1 MSKATKERAILENR
15 LSERLSRHET
25 SNAEVLNA
33 IESEGNSLVDFIA
46 PIGVDNA
53 GKMLTNF
60 HSNGAVKLQLE
71 QGDEYTLHPH
81 AVSQAGARLGIPTKY
96 IKDLAYSQEQW
107 SRDLAAHSLNVHSE
121 NTSRQRMLFRSVGGE
136 VRGILSDSY
145 RRLNTKDIYAN
156 FLKSSMGHGATVWDV
171 SKSDTKSWVEMVI
184 PHIVEV
190 ETSKNGTISM
200 IFGLRISNSDF
211 GSSSLE
217 VRAFHTQVVC
227 LNGMVRNSIHSQ
239 RHLGSK
245 IPSDLS
251 VSNETYMLDTQTQ
264 ASLVKDIVDSQF
276 SKSAIELQVADLQ
289 LAGSMELDMERE
301 IKMLPKLGVLKNEVA
316 SLEQIMM
323 NNKAED
329 GVQGEG
335 TLFKLTQ
342 SLSAVARDADTSR
355 AKELMEISGKLF
367 DQNILKARK

>member
-1 MSKATKERAILENR
+1 MSKVTERAVLENR
-15 LSERLSRHET
+15 LNERLSRHEN
-25 SNAEVLNA
+25 SNALVLNA
-33 IESEGNSLVDFIA
+33 IENEGNNLVDFIA
-46 PIGVDNA
+46 PIGIDN
-53 GKMLTNF
+53 KNNMLTKF

-81 AVSQAGARLGIPTKY
+81 AVSQAGSRLGIPTRY
-96 IKDLAYSQEQW
+96 IKDLAYGGEQW
-107 SRDLAAHSLNVHSE
+107 QRDLAAHSLNTHSE
-121 NTSRQRMLFRSVGGE
+121 HTARQRMLFRAVDGE

-184 PHIVEV
+184 PQIIEV
-190 ETSKNGTISM
+190 PTEKNGMVSM

-227 LNGMVRNSIHSQ
+227 LNGMVRNSIHKQ
-239 RHLGSK
+239 VHLGSK
-245 IPSDLS
+245 IPDNLS

-264 ASLVKDIVDSQF
+264 ASLVKDIVDSQL

-289 LAGSMELDMERE
+289 LAGSMTLDIERE
-301 IKMLPKLGVLKNEVA
+301 IKMLPKLGVLKNEVS

-323 NNKAED
+323 ANKPED

-355 AKELMEISGKLF
+355 AKELMEISGKIF
-367 DQNILKARK
+367 DSYTAKARK